1 MTPTGTKDQRLE
13 TLRGL
18 AILLVVA
25 FHIEV
30 WAPGRPPDF
39 YESLLYILRF
49 IRMPLFTCISGYVY
63 ALRPLIPGNGLKFLG
78 GKARRLLLPMICV
91 GILLFLLKRTPPY
104 VVPPTKILQSWKIL
118 VFPVF
123 QFWFLQAL
131 FLIFVIIGLL
141 ESAKWLDRKWQWLV
155 ALSLT
160 TLPIFLGKPG
170 PFVSVRW
177 PLSLDGLLF
186 LLPYFLFGLG
196 LCRFKQLWQS
206 PWISAIAAALA
217 AVGLS
222 LQILILL
229 GRLKIPADK
238 GTLFYLGL
246 SLTYIFLLFKINRK
260 AGWLAWLGS
269 FSYSIFLFHVYAIMG
284 INVILSASSLT
295 LAPTWHYGILLVSGL
310 ALPILAH
317 ILLRPFTLTRRL
329 FLGLR

>member
-1 MTPTGTKDQRLE
+1 MTKKGNKDARLE

-25 FHIEV
+25 FHVNV
-30 WAPGRPPDF
+30 WAPSRAPGL
-39 YESLLYILRF
+39 YEGLIYIFGF
-49 IRMPLFTCISGYVY
+49 IRMPLFACISGYVY
-63 ALRPLIPGNGLKFLG
+63 ALRPLVPGNGWKFMR
-78 GKARRLLLPMICV
+78 GKARRLLLPMVCV
-91 GILLFLLKRTPPY
+91 GILLFLLKHTPPY
-104 VVPPTKILQSWKIL
+104 VAPPTKILRSWKIL
-118 VFPVF
+118 VFPVS

-160 TLPIFLGKPG
+160 LLPIFLAKPG
-170 PFVSVRW
+170 AFASVRW
-177 PLSLDGLLF
+177 PLSLDGLLS

-229 GRLKIPADK
+229 GRLKIPGDK
-238 GTLFYLGL
+238 GTLFYLSL
-246 SLTYIFLLFKINRK
+246 SLTYIFLLFKINWK
-260 AGWLAWLGS
+260 TGWPAWLGS

-284 INVILSASSLT
+284 INIILSASSLT
-295 LAPTWHYGILLVSGL
+295 LAPAWHYGILLVSGL